1 LNRNIVHI
9 DLDSFFVSV
18 ERLTNPAL
26 VGKPVLV
33 GGTSDRGVVASCSY
47 EARSFGIHSAMPMKM
62 ARQLCPEAI
71 IVRGDHGEYSKYSD
85 IITEIISE
93 DVPLYEK
100 PSIDEFYIDLTGM
113 DKFFGC
119 YKLATEL
126 RQKITRNTGLP
137 ISFALST
144 NKTVSKVGT
153 GEAKPNGQKEIP
165 FGTERGFLAPLSIRK
180 IPMVGDKTYQLLR
193 GMGIAWIHTLQE
205 MPIELMQQ
213 VLGENG
219 TVIWRKANGIDNSPV
234 VPYSERKSIS
244 TERTFD
250 KDTIDVKALKNLLIG
265 MTEKLAFQL
274 RSEDKLTACVTVK
287 IRYSDF
293 NTYTMQAR
301 IAYTALDHVLIE
313 KVTTLFDKLYQKR
326 MLIRLIGIRFS
337 HLVQG
342 GHQYSLFE
350 ETIEQI
356 NLYQAMDKIR
366 KRYGKNSVS
375 RAAGMDFEP
384 HDFNPFIFLPRRGY
398 PIATNFFMG
407 SSYGASK
414 IISFFPIFHQ
424 SL

>member
-1 LNRNIVHI
+1 MNILIYQVFNIMDRQIVHI

-18 ERLTNPAL
+18 ERLLHPQL
-26 VGKPVLV
+26 IGKPVLV

-62 ARQLCPEAI
+62 ARQLCPEAV
-71 IVRGDHGEYSKYSD
+71 IVRGDHAEYSKYSN
-85 IITEIISE
+85 IITDIISE

-100 PSIDEFYIDLTGM
+100 TSIDEFYIDLTGM
-113 DKFFGC
+113 DRFFGC
-119 YKLATEL
+119 YKMATEL
-126 RQKITRNTGLP
+126 RQKITRETNLP

-165 FGTERGFLAPLSIRK
+165 FGTEKSFLAPLSIRK
-180 IPMVGDKTYQLLR
+180 IPMVGDKTYHLLR
-193 GMGIAWIHTLQE
+193 GMGVMWIRTLQE
-205 MPIELMQQ
+205 MPCELMQQ
-213 VLGENG
+213 VLGDNG
-219 TVIWRKANGIDNSPV
+219 SLIWRKANGIDNSPV
-234 VPYSERKSIS
+234 IPYSERKSIS

-250 KDTIDVKALKNLLIG
+250 KDTIDVKALKGLLIG

-274 RSEDKLTACVTVK
+274 RSENKLTACVTVK

-301 IAYTALDHVLIE
+301 IPYTSLDHLLIE
-313 KVTTLFDKLYQKR
+313 KVNMLFNKLYQKR

-356 NLYQAMDKIR
+356 RLCEAMDKIR
-366 KRYGKNSVS
+366 KRYGKDAIN
-375 RAAGMDFEP
+375 RAEGVDYKA
-384 HDFNPFIFLPRRGY
+384 HDFNAFGK
-398 PIATNFFMG
+398 N
-407 SSYGASK
+407 
-414 IISFFPIFHQ
+414 
-424 SL
+424 